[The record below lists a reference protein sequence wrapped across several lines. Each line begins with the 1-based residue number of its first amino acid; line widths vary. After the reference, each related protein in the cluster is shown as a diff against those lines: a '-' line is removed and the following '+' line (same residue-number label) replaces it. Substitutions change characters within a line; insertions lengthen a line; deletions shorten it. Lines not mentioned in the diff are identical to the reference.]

1 MKRNYTSGN
10 EMRLKNKGDETKKG
24 DSGERSK

>member
-10 EMRLKNKGDETKKG
+10 EMRLKNKEEETKKG